1 MTVSRKEQEIKELR
15 VLLNKF
21 REVSRRF
28 PDHDGYKR
36 LVRQLECQIADIG
49 EGLFKKVT

>member
-1 MTVSRKEQEIKELR
+1 MSNNKEVQKIKELR

-21 REVSRRF
+21 RDVSRRF

-49 EGLFKKVT
+49 EGLFKK